1 MKRLCI
7 VAIAIVASVLSTAS
21 PILIAS
27 GDIVDF
33 AQTAAWP
40 RFTKTESAITFAND
54 VAYTHYQVLFPT
66 VRTPGSAN
74 SMQIAEVELI
84 GDIVQ

>member
-1 MKRLCI
+1 VTFELYGSN
-7 VAIAIVASVLSTAS
+7 ASIDGPYT
-21 PILIAS
+21 LIAS

-40 RFTKTESAITFAND
+40 RFTKTETAITFAND
-54 VAYTHYQVLFPT
+54 VAYTHFQVLFPT

-84 GDIVQ
+84 GTIGQ